1 MTKPAKFRILRGGT
15 ATAILAVAAMTLI
28 ASPAEAGADDPFAA
42 LASLGKPVADEE
54 LADMRGKF
62 IRADSVSFF
71 GISLVTSW
79 QDASGITTTAQ
90 IVFNVDFLHS
100 ENGNPVP
107 SLMIGWVR
115 DGDPAMDTT
124 QAHQGYTPIAATQN
138 ALIVGGLES
147 TSGAA
152 QANVIAGA
160 DNRALNGMT
169 IALVP
174 TSELGKL
181 DSSGLTEVTETT
193 GMTFADGDQ
202 LEFRLGANEIG
213 LLLTGNHG
221 SDNTLLSVGGE
232 FGRLLQQSV
241 INSDGNT
248 VFNNSAIIIG
258 TDLLGG
264 TQFDS
269 VRATEALSVM
279 KGHGF

>member
-1 MTKPAKFRILRGGT
+1 MKKPARNRRYGARAALAAATIAFAAGPAQAGT
-15 ATAILAVAAMTLI
+15 K
-28 ASPAEAGADDPFAA
+28 DPFAV
-42 LASLGKPVADEE
+42 LEGLGKPVADEE
-54 LADMRGKF
+54 LAEVRGKF
-62 IRADSVSFF
+62 IRPNSISFF

-79 QDASGITTTAQ
+79 QDASGITTTAR
-90 IVFNVDFLHS
+90 IVFNVDFLDDK
-100 ENGNPVP
+100 NGKPLP

-124 QAHQGYTPIAATQN
+124 QAHQGYTPIATSPN
-138 ALIVGGLES
+138 AIIVGGLET

-174 TSELGKL
+174 TASLPDF
-181 DSSGLTEVTETT
+181 DSSGLTPITETT
-193 GMTFADGDQ
+193 GVSFADGDR

-213 LLLTGNHG
+213 LLLTGNNG
-221 SDNTLLSVGGE
+221 TDNTLQSVGGE
-232 FGRLLQQSV
+232 LGRLLQQSV
-241 INSDGNT
+241 LNSDGNM
-248 VFNNSAIIIG
+248 VFNNTALVIG

-269 VRATEALSVM
+269 IRAAEALSAM